1 MTSPGPAGTRIA
13 VDAARI
19 IAVAV
24 TYAVAAKLGLLL
36 ATIGVTVTL
45 VWPASGVAVAALVL
59 LGDRMVI
66 GVALGAFLANATTSA
81 PLPVAIA
88 AAAGNSLEALV
99 ASQLLRRVAGF
110 NPRLQRV
117 RDVFALTLLG
127 AAIPSVVAA
136 TIGSAA
142 LALTGQIPRARLPG
156 AWGTWWA
163 GDAVGIVMIAPLL
176 LAWLTRKFDRPS
188 LARAAELAALSLS
201 AALVSVLL
209 FGGVLPTSATAPLS
223 FVVYPLL
230 LWVALRFGQRGATTG
245 GLVASLIAIF
255 WTVRGLGPF
264 ARETL
269 GASLVFLNSFIA
281 VAILTSLTV
290 AAVMSE
296 RRRATAL
303 AREGEK
309 RLRALM
315 DRLPA
320 SVWTTDAELRITS
333 SQGAL
338 LESLGVRAEEL
349 VGSTVMDRTPNPD
362 SPVVIA
368 HRRALDGEASDY
380 RIVRSGRSFHNHVEP
395 LRSAEGEVT
404 GTIGVAIDVSRQEA
418 VERRYRDLVEQA
430 PIGIYRARADG
441 KFLAVN
447 DALVA
452 MLGYPSAA
460 DLLALSPATDV
471 YADPREFAKQIETRR
486 SGRGVDPTE
495 VRWRRWDGRIIS
507 VHLRGRPL
515 QDDKGRDAEF
525 EMIAEDVTERR
536 ALEGQLLHAQKMEAV
551 GRLAGGVAH
560 DFNNV
565 LTVILG
571 GVHFL
576 RKDLVA
582 DPDLTSMLN
591 EIEQAA
597 KRAQGLTHQLLA
609 FSRHQ
614 MMTPRVLDL
623 NVLVGSVESMLRR
636 LIGEDVELHVAFGA
650 GVHAVKADPGQLE
663 QAIVNLVVNARDAMP
678 NGGRVTLETRNVQLA
693 PGRGSDGDTAPEGP
707 HVLLAVADTG
717 AGMSPEVKAHVFEP
731 FFTTKPRGKGTGLGL
746 PMVYG
751 IVKQSGGFVA
761 VDSEPGQGTTVSI
774 YLPSAGARPEAAPQA
789 PEPPARIDG
798 DETILLAEDDDGVR
812 HWIHNALQGQGY
824 TVFACR
830 HGKEALGI
838 AEQYGGT
845 IQLLLTDVVMPGMNG
860 RELADRLV
868 AARPATRVLYMSGY
882 TEEALGRSG
891 VGAVGEDRGFLQKP
905 FTPRELLEKV
915 RAMLDQ
921 GAGARATS
929 LW

>member
-1 MTSPGPAGTRIA
+1 MTISGPAGSRIA

-19 IAVAV
+19 AAVAV

-59 LGDRMVI
+59 LGDRMAI
-66 GVALGAFLANATTSA
+66 GGALGPFLANATTSA

-99 ASQLLRRVAGF
+99 ASQLLRRVADF

-117 RDVFALTLLG
+117 RDVFALTVLG

-142 LALTGQIPRARLPG
+142 LALTGQLPRAGLPG

-163 GDAVGIVMIAPLL
+163 GDAVGIVLIAPLL

-209 FGGVLPTSATAPLS
+209 FGGVLPTSAPG
-223 FVVYPLL
+223 PGG
-230 LWVALRFGQRGATTG
+230 ALRFGQRGATTG

-255 WTVRGLGPF
+255 WPVRGLGPF

-368 HRRALDGEASDY
+368 HRRALGGEASDY
-380 RIVRSGRSFHNHVEP
+380 RIVRSGRNFHNHVEP
-395 LRSAEGEVT
+395 LRSADGEVT
-404 GTIGVAIDVSRQEA
+404 GTIGVAIDVSQQES

-447 DALVA
+447 QALVA
-452 MLGYPSAA
+452 MLGYRSAA
-460 DLLALSPATDV
+460 ELLALDPATDV
-471 YADPREFAKQIETRR
+471 YADPREFVRQIETRR
-486 SGRGVDPTE
+486 SG
-495 VRWRRWDGRIIS
+495 
-507 VHLRGRPL
+507 
-515 QDDKGRDAEF
+515 
-525 EMIAEDVTERR
+525 
-536 ALEGQLLHAQKMEAV
+536 
-551 GRLAGGVAH
+551 GG
-560 DFNNV
+560 
-565 LTVILG
+565 
-571 GVHFL
+571 
-576 RKDLVA
+576 A
-582 DPDLTSMLN
+582 DPK
-591 EIEQAA
+591 IG
-597 KRAQGLTHQLLA
+597 RAH
-609 FSRHQ
+609 
-614 MMTPRVLDL
+614 
-623 NVLVGSVESMLRR
+623 
-636 LIGEDVELHVAFGA
+636 
-650 GVHAVKADPGQLE
+650 
-663 QAIVNLVVNARDAMP
+663 
-678 NGGRVTLETRNVQLA
+678 
-693 PGRGSDGDTAPEGP
+693 
-707 HVLLAVADTG
+707 
-717 AGMSPEVKAHVFEP
+717 
-731 FFTTKPRGKGTGLGL
+731 
-746 PMVYG
+746 
-751 IVKQSGGFVA
+751 
-761 VDSEPGQGTTVSI
+761 
-774 YLPSAGARPEAAPQA
+774 
-789 PEPPARIDG
+789 
-798 DETILLAEDDDGVR
+798 
-812 HWIHNALQGQGY
+812 
-824 TVFACR
+824 
-830 HGKEALGI
+830 
-838 AEQYGGT
+838 
-845 IQLLLTDVVMPGMNG
+845 
-860 RELADRLV
+860 
-868 AARPATRVLYMSGY
+868 
-882 TEEALGRSG
+882 
-891 VGAVGEDRGFLQKP
+891 
-905 FTPRELLEKV
+905 
-915 RAMLDQ
+915 
-921 GAGARATS
+921 
-929 LW
+929 